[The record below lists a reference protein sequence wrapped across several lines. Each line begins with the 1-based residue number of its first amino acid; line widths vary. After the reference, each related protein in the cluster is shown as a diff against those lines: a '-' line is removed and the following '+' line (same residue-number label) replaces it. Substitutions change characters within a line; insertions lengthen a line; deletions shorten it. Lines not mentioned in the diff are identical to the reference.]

1 MSFLLYGANGY
12 TGRLVARE
20 AVARGH
26 SPTLSGRN
34 RPALEAM
41 AAEFGNLPVRAVSL
55 DDSAGLDAVLRDHR
69 VVVHCAGP
77 FSHTASPM
85 SEACLRTGA
94 HYLDITG
101 EIAVFEMLA
110 SRHAAA
116 VAAGMVLLP
125 GVGFDVVPTDC
136 LAAHLARRLQGAT
149 WLTLAFQTR
158 GGMSRGTAL
167 TTLEGAGQAGAVR
180 RDGRI
185 IPVPRAWR
193 TRTVDFGEG
202 PRTAVTIPWG
212 DVATAWHST
221 GIPNIE
227 VYLAMPRRMIRRIKQ
242 AGLLSPILNLG
253 PVKQLLAASI
263 RRRLSGPSDEA
274 RANGATA
281 VWGEVMDPAGR
292 RAAAR
297 LDGPEGY
304 TFTAHAA
311 VRAAERVLAGEVRP
325 GFQTPSKAF
334 GPDFV
339 LDIPGVKR
347 IDL

>member
-12 TGRLVARE
+12 TGQLVARE
-20 AVARGH
+20 AIARGH
-26 SPTLSGRN
+26 RPTLAGRN
-34 RPALEAM
+34 RTALETM
-41 AAEFGNLPVRAVSL
+41 AGELGGLPVRVASL
-55 DDSAGLDAVLRDHR
+55 DDPSALDAALRGHQAVL
-69 VVVHCAGP
+69 HCAGP
-77 FSHTASPM
+77 FRHTASAM
-85 SEACLRTGA
+85 VSACFRTGT

-101 EIAVFEMLA
+101 EIGVFESLA
-110 SRHAAA
+110 SKTAEA
-116 VAAGMVLLP
+116 VAAGTVLLP

-136 LAAHLARRLQGAT
+136 LAAHLARRLPGAT

-167 TTLEGAGQAGAVR
+167 TTIEGVGQPGAVR

-185 IPVPRAWR
+185 VPVPLAWR
-193 TRTVDFGEG
+193 SRVVDFGDG
-202 PRTAVTIPWG
+202 PRTAITIPWG
-212 DVATAWHST
+212 DVATAWYST

-227 VYLAMPRRMIRRIKQ
+227 VYLAMPSRAIRRLRR
-242 AGLLSPILNLG
+242 ARLAAPILRLG
-253 PVKQLLAASI
+253 LVKRLLAAGI

-274 RANGATA
+274 RQRGGTA
-281 VWGEVMDPAGR
+281 VWGEVVDATGR

-297 LDGPEGY
+297 LHGPEGY
-304 TFTAHAA
+304 TFTAWSAIRA
-311 VRAAERVLAGEVRP
+311 VEHVLAGEVRP

-339 LDIPGVKR
+339 LDIPGVER